1 MDRPMSMSISTP
13 QTATMRITVQAH
25 SVARDDLPLVVFR
38 ASQATAADFLGSGNT
53 ALGAQVDDALA
64 AGDFTGNAD
73 ETLLVYPARAGAQ
86 PKRVL
91 LVGLGEAASL
101 TPERLRR
108 LGGSASKQARR
119 LKVERFAIQLPAS
132 ERVSARDGA
141 QALAEGLVLGAY
153 AFREFKTG
161 DADASATRQIEEVVL
176 GCPPEAAAEAGE
188 GARYGEVVARAERL
202 ARDLGNLPPNVATPA
217 YLAETA
223 ERIAR
228 ERGMRATVLGRRE
241 LEEEGMRA
249 LLAVAAG
256 SDQEPRLIVL
266 EHRGGAEG
274 EKPLVIVGKGVT
286 FDAGGISIKPAANME
301 EMKFDMSGAG
311 ATLAAM
317 QAIAELGLPANVVG
331 IVPATEN
338 LLSGS
343 AMRPGDILRTHLG
356 KTVEVVN
363 TDAEGRLILADALSY
378 ARRFDPA
385 AVVDAA
391 TLTGS
396 CVMALGHV
404 AAGLYS
410 GDDALAAELSAAGER
425 TGSRV
430 WRLPMFDEY
439 RDQIRSEYADIKNS
453 GGKPAGSITAAWF
466 LREFAAGFPWAH
478 LDVAGTAYGEGKLP
492 YQTRGSTGIPT
503 RLFVEWVRAR
513 SAGERPGG

>member
-1 MDRPMSMSISTP
+1 MNVSVRADAPARFATP
-13 QTATMRITVQAH
+13 LLAVP
-25 SVARDDLPLVVFR
+25 VAADAPAGADVLPGLDAPV
-38 ASQATAADFLGSGNT
+38 ASQVAAARSR
-53 ALGAQVDDALA
+53 
-64 AGDFTGNAD
+64 GDFAGRD
-73 ETLLVYPARAGAQ
+73 GQTLLVYPGAASGG
-86 PKRVL
+86 PERVL
-91 LVGLGEAASL
+91 LVGVGRADEL

-108 LGGSASKQARR
+108 AAGTAAKQAVKMRA
-119 LKVERFAIQLPAS
+119 ERFALWVAPGMLAG
-132 ERVSARDGA
+132 RVAAEDAAR
-141 QALAEGLVLGAY
+141 ALAEGGVLGAY
-153 AFREFKTG
+153 TFTG
-161 DADASATRQIEEVVL
+161 MKSRAEGSEPPVRVAELALLAAT
-176 GCPPEAAAEAGE
+176 PEAAEELRE
-188 GARYGEVVARAERL
+188 GARFGEVVARAERL
-202 ARDLGNLPPNVATPA
+202 ARDLGNLPPNVVTPG

-228 ERGMRATVLGRRE
+228 ERGLNATILGRRE

-249 LLAVAAG
+249 LLAVSQG

-274 EKPLVIVGKGVT
+274 DRPLVIVGKGVT

-301 EMKFDMSGAG
+301 DMKFDMSGAG
-311 ATLAAM
+311 AVLAAM
-317 QAIAELGLPANVVG
+317 QAIAELGLRANVVG

-378 ARRFDPA
+378 ARRFEPA

-396 CVMALGHV
+396 CVMALGHA
-404 AAGLYS
+404 AAGMYAN
-410 GDDALAAELSAAGER
+410 DEALAAEVRAAGER
-425 TGSRV
+425 VGSRV
-430 WRLPMFDEY
+430 WQLPMLDEY

-466 LREFAAGFPWAH
+466 LREFVGSFPWVH

-492 YQTRGSTGIPT
+492 YQVRGSTGVPT

-513 SAGERPGG
+513 SAGKRSGG